1 MPDLIIK
8 PAAQSG
14 NKVIIQD
21 QAGGAV
27 LTTADSGAAMA
38 SNVTGIPAAGV
49 TGVLPV
55 GVTGGSGL
63 TALGTVTAGNLSN
76 SAIVYPAGHIIG
88 SNRGIYTFT
97 GDCSVD
103 TTSEA
108 WGPVVS
114 LTLKKAN
121 ANIYAF
127 YDVAEF
133 YTRASDKTAVY
144 NVAYKSSSFTAA
156 QGNTSHGGALLNQV
170 TGGSG
175 GGGLAKNNHWRSW
188 TGDRGSFSIHLFNQ
202 HSLGNSAGDT
212 YYFAPETIADVST
225 FYVNYQGAQGSVT
238 LNVMEIA

>member
-1 MPDLIIK
+1 MGR
-8 PAAQSG
+8 SS
-14 NKVIIQD
+14 
-21 QAGGAV
+21 V
-27 LTTADSGAAMA
+27 LADMA
-38 SNVTGIPAAGV
+38 SQDVTAAEFDVLDGV
-49 TGVLPV
+49 
-55 GVTGGSGL
+55 
-63 TALGTVTAGNLSN
+63 TVTAAQINAPTTLGIVTSANLSN
-76 SAIVYPAGHIIG
+76 SAIVYPTGHAIG
-88 SNRGIYTFT
+88 SNRGIYTFS
-97 GDCSVD
+97 GDVSVG

-127 YDVAEF
+127 YDVHEF
-133 YTRASDKTAVY
+133 YWSGSYSAVF
-144 NVAYKSSSFTAA
+144 NVVYKSSSFTAA

-170 TGGSG
+170 TNGSG
-175 GGGLAKNNHWRSW
+175 SAAKNNKYRWYGTYSNPLPYY
-188 TGDRGSFSIHLFNQ
+188 IHVFNQ